1 MTLIKSISGI
11 RGTIGGAPGNAL
23 TPVDIV
29 KFTAAYAAT
38 LPQRKPQPNGE
49 RYKVVV
55 GKDARLSGD
64 MVEQLVVGTLMGCG
78 IDVVKCGFASTPTT
92 EMAVLFAKADG
103 GIILTASHNPRQWN
117 ALKLLNDKGEF
128 LTAAEGQAVLDLAAS
143 EEFSFAEVDNL
154 GTVEEEDFT
163 DKHLDAVL
171 ALPAVDVE
179 AIQAA
184 HFTVVVDAVN
194 SVGGII
200 MPRLLERLGVKCVEL
215 NCNPTG
221 DFAHNPEPLP
231 ANLVDLSR
239 TVVRE
244 QADLGVS
251 VDPDVD
257 RLALICENG
266 DPFVEEYTLV
276 SVADYLCELAE
287 KAGKPIATV
296 SNLSSSRALR
306 DVTEAHGGTYY
317 ASAVGEVNVTTLMH
331 RVNALIGGEGNG
343 GVIYPAIHAGR
354 DAMVGVALFLSNLA
368 HKKMKVS
375 ELKKT
380 YPQYFIAKNKIQLSD
395 PALIDRILSELKKI
409 YANENINDIDGV
421 KISFEAKK
429 EWVHLR
435 KSNTEPI
442 IRIYAEAGSMERAEA
457 LGNEVIAVAPSATR
471 LSPSRTKSSDS
482 VLLPHHSPRGPAG
495 PDPARGPDRLFL
507 HAELLGHRPQP
518 LDVRHLPAAGEPA
531 GRLLTPRRGT
541 HARHEPHRLR
551 PGTPAGPGRRRRGN
565 PGRGRPLLQLHEG
578 RDAAD
583 GDASA
588 PG

>member
-103 GIILTASHNPRQWN
+103 GIIL
-117 ALKLLNDKGEF
+117 EF
-128 LTAAEGQAVLDLAAS
+128 LTAMEGQAVLDLAAS
-143 EEFSFAEVDNL
+143 EAFSFAEVDNL

-179 AIQAA
+179 AVKAA
-184 HFTVVVDAVN
+184 NFTVVVDAVN

-257 RLALICENG
+257 RLAFICENG

-276 SVADYLCELAE
+276 SVADYLCELAQ

-296 SNLSSSRALR
+296 SNLSSTRALR
-306 DVTEAHGGTYY
+306 DVTEAHGGIYY
-317 ASAVGEVNVTTLMH
+317 ASAVGEVNVTTQMH

-395 PALIDRILSELKKI
+395 APPSSTASSPSSRRSTPTRTSTTSTASRSSSRPGRNGSICASPTRSPSSASTRRPARWSAPKP
-409 YANENINDIDGV
+409 
-421 KISFEAKK
+421 
-429 EWVHLR
+429 LR
-435 KSNTEPI
+435 
-442 IRIYAEAGSMERAEA
+442 
-457 LGNEVIAVAPSATR
+457 TR
-471 LSPSRTKSSDS
+471 SSPSRTRSSGS
-482 VLLPHHSPRGPAG
+482 LSFRA
-495 PDPARGPDRLFL
+495 
-507 HAELLGHRPQP
+507 
-518 LDVRHLPAAGEPA
+518 
-531 GRLLTPRRGT
+531 
-541 HARHEPHRLR
+541 
-551 PGTPAGPGRRRRGN
+551 
-565 PGRGRPLLQLHEG
+565 
-578 RDAAD
+578 
-583 GDASA
+583 
-588 PG
+588 